1 MWIDT
6 HTHIFSQ
13 QFDNDIDEAVSRAK
27 EAGLDMLLLP
37 NIDIDSIEPMNNL
50 CEKYPDYCFPMMGIH
65 PTSVE
70 KDFSK
75 QLLVIESE
83 LAKGKYCA
91 VGEIGIDLYWDKTLV
106 EEQKLVFASQIDMAL
121 KYNLPIVIH
130 ARDSFDE
137 IFEVLDNYKDRNLK
151 GVFHSF
157 TGSAEQALKAISM
170 GFYIGING
178 IVTFKNSGLDKIIPQ
193 IDINSIIL
201 ETDAPYLAPVPYRG
215 KRNESSYLP
224 LIGSKI
230 SDILEINEKKV
241 AEITSNNARKL
252 FNL

>member
-157 TGSAEQALKAISM
+157 TGSAEHALKAISM

-193 IDINSIIL
+193 IDINNIVL

>member
-157 TGSAEQALKAISM
+157 TGSTEQALKAISM

-193 IDINSIIL
+193 IDINNIVL

>member
-157 TGSAEQALKAISM
+157 TGSTEQALKAISM

>member
-13 QFDNDIDEAVSRAK
+13 QFDNDIDEAVLRAK

-37 NIDIDSIEPMNNL
+37 NIDVESIEPMNKL

-75 QLLVIESE
+75 QLLIVERE

-106 EEQKLVFASQIDMAL
+106 EEQKLAFASQIDMAL

-130 ARDSFDE
+130 ARDSFNE
-137 IFEVLDNYKDRNLK
+137 IFEVLDNYKGRDLK

-157 TGSAEQALKAISM
+157 TGTAEQALKAISL

-178 IVTFKNSGLDKIIPQ
+178 IVTFKNSGLDKIIPR
-193 IDINSIIL
+193 IDINRIIL

>member
-13 QFDNDIDEAVSRAK
+13 QFDNDIDEAVLRAK

-37 NIDIDSIEPMNNL
+37 NIDVESIEPMNKL

-75 QLLVIESE
+75 QLLIVERE

-106 EEQKLVFASQIDMAL
+106 EEQKLAFASQIDMAL

-130 ARDSFDE
+130 ARDSFNE
-137 IFEVLDNYKDRNLK
+137 IFEVLDNYKGRDLK

-157 TGSAEQALKAISM
+157 TGTAEQALKAISL

-193 IDINSIIL
+193 IDINRIIL

-215 KRNESSYLP
+215 KRNESCYLP

>member
-13 QFDNDIDEAVSRAK
+13 QFDNDIDEAVLRAK

>member
-137 IFEVLDNYKDRNLK
+137 IFDVLDNYKDRNLK

-193 IDINSIIL
+193 IDINNIVL

>member
-193 IDINSIIL
+193 IDINNIVL